1 MSTIQI
7 DSEQM
12 TKVLDVFESLGV
24 KQPEAK
30 SETLGDAVWR
40 NIEEN
45 RDLLGMAKSLRFEI
59 KAAADPITTAS
70 AANIV
75 SGGVGSP
82 TSTALGVQN
91 ALRITPAS
99 GISSLQYSRFLALE
113 GAATVQAGEG
123 AAKAAVR
130 PTFSLITQPALT
142 VAGYTKLAK
151 QALSDSNELRSAV
164 DVTLVR
170 SVAKALDAALMT
182 GNVSPAF
189 AGLLTLATAY
199 TSLVYTAIP
208 DAASEAVATMQEA
221 GFEPD
226 TIVLKPSDWLA
237 VQTLKNAGGDY
248 LAGPFLSP
256 LSENMRGLRVVLSP
270 SMTAGK
276 VMVLD
281 SAHIELLT
289 VDNFTVQ
296 AGFENDDFTKNIS
309 TLLGEKR
316 VIPTFRAT
324 GAARLITP
332 KA

>member
-1 MSTIQI
+1 MDATIA
-7 DSEQM
+7 
-12 TKVLDVFESLGV
+12 TK
-24 KQPEAK
+24 K
-30 SETLGDAVWR
+30 TLGTEVWAQL
-40 NIEEN
+40 EAN
-45 RDLLGMAKSLRFEI
+45 RELLGKTKSLRFEV
-59 KAAADPITTAS
+59 KAATDPITTDS
-70 AANIV
+70 AGNVA
-75 SGGVGSP
+75 SGGVGAP

-91 ALRITPAS
+91 ALRMTPAA
-99 GISSLQYSRFLALE
+99 GISSLQYSRFLAFE
-113 GAATVQAGEG
+113 GAAGVQAGEG
-123 AAKAAVR
+123 AAKSAVR
-130 PTFSLITQPALT
+130 PTFSLISQPALT

-151 QALSDSNELRSAV
+151 QALNDSNELRSAV

-170 SVAKALDAALMT
+170 SVAKALDAALMA
-182 GNVSPAF
+182 GNVTPAF
-189 AGLLTLATAY
+189 SGLLTLATAY

-237 VQTLKNAGGDY
+237 VQTAKNATSGDY
-248 LAGPFLSP
+248 LAGPWLSP
-256 LSENMRGLRVVLSP
+256 LPELLRGLRVVLSP

-296 AGFENDDFTKNIS
+296 AGFENDDFTKNIA
-309 TLLGEKR
+309 TLLGEMR
-316 VIPTFRAT
+316 VIPAFRAT